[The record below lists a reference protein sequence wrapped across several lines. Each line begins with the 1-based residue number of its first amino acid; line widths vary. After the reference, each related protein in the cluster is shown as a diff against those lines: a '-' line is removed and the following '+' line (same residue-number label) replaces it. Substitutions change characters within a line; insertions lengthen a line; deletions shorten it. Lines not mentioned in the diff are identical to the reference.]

1 MGQKINPISIRLN
14 VNRQQNSLWFS
25 KNNYTKN
32 LHKQLLLKTYVS
44 QVFQVSNL
52 LLGPCYIQIL
62 PKKLKIYP
70 FFNNSTKSNSLDK
83 KSYLFKRYVQSKY
96 SVNRTTFFN
105 RCLSRSQKT
114 QYASLISRQ
123 WKKDLFLWQSSK
135 PFVKMLS
142 ALTEIKK
149 NKKDGIDDIHK
160 PNYLVEH
167 DKSKEFENQVLND
180 LDIFKNELK
189 KDLFRFSQ
197 LSKRNKKSIHE
208 LLENKTLSSKSDLG
222 LFLDRQSQKES
233 SKRLIQWI
241 FYTLFFQLKK
251 NGALLNSKQNCSL
264 FFQFVLM
271 KNVQYILT
279 HNFSKIISQRKS
291 YLSTKHLSSLESQIE
306 KNLLCHSSILPVKV
320 DNEYKS
326 AQLLANY
333 LTTELAKNRSH
344 KQVLKRVFQKAKK
357 FSFLKGIRIAC
368 SGRLGG
374 VELAKTEVK
383 KMGQTSLNIFAEKID
398 YASTKVSTKFGI
410 IGVKIWIC
418 FI

>member
-1 MGQKINPISIRLN
+1 MGQINPISVRLN

-32 LHKQLLLKTYVS
+32 LHKQLLLKKYIS

-52 LLGPCYIQIL
+52 LLGPCYIQML

-70 FFNNSTKSNSLDK
+70 FFNNSTKSNFSDK

-105 RCLSRSQKT
+105 KCLSRSQKT
-114 QYASLISRQ
+114 QHASSVSRQ
-123 WKKDLFLWQSSK
+123 WKKGLFLWQSSK

-149 NKKDGIDDIHK
+149 NKKDDIDNIHK
-160 PNYLVEH
+160 PNYFEH
-167 DKSKEFENQVLND
+167 HKLKGFENEVLD
-180 LDIFKNELK
+180 ELDVFKNELT
-189 KDLFRFSQ
+189 KDLFRFSR
-197 LSKRNKKSIHE
+197 LNKRNKKSIYD
-208 LLENKTLSSKSDLG
+208 LRENKTLVSKSEFG
-222 LFLDRQSQKES
+222 LFLDRQNQKES
-233 SKRLIQWI
+233 SKRLIQWV
-241 FYTLFFQLKK
+241 FYTLFFQLKR
-251 NGALLNSKQNCSL
+251 NGALLDSKQNYFLL
-264 FFQFVLM
+264 FQLVLM

-291 YLSTKHLSSLESQIE
+291 YLSVKHLTSLESQIE

-320 DNEYKS
+320 NNEYKS

-333 LTTELAKNRSH
+333 LTTELTKNRSY
-344 KQVLKRVFQKAKK
+344 KQVLKKVFQKAKK

-398 YASTKVSTKFGI
+398 YASVKVSTKFGI
-410 IGVKIWIC
+410 IGVKIWVC

>member
-1 MGQKINPISIRLN
+1 MGQKINPISVRLN

-32 LHKQLLLKTYVS
+32 LHKQLLLKTYIS

-70 FFNNSTKSNSLDK
+70 FFNNSTKPTSSNK

-105 RCLSRSQKT
+105 KCLSRSQRT
-114 QYASLISRQ
+114 QRESLMNKQ

-149 NKKDGIDDIHK
+149 NKKDDIDNVHK
-160 PNYLVEH
+160 TKYLIEH
-167 DKSKEFENQVLND
+167 NKVKGFENQAQND

-197 LSKRNKKSIHE
+197 LNKRNKKSIKE
-208 LLENKTLSSKSDLG
+208 LREDKTLSSKLELD
-222 LFLDRQSQKES
+222 LFLDRQNQKES

-251 NGALLNSKQNCSL
+251 NEILLNSKQNCSL

-279 HNFSKIISQRKS
+279 HNFSKIVSQRKS

-320 DNEYKS
+320 NNEYKS

-333 LTTELAKNRSH
+333 LTTQLAKNRSYR
-344 KQVLKRVFQKAKK
+344 QVLKKIFQKAKK

-383 KMGQTSLNIFAEKID
+383 KIGQTSLNIFAEKID

-410 IGVKIWIC
+410 IGIKIWVCYI
-418 FI
+418 